1 MSHGLAYEQYF
12 SDVNQIFIFAY
23 ARREQ
28 AHVGSRTLNSMTGP
42 QSFPTNSLRAAVIQA
57 APVGYQPKATLVKAT
72 ELAREA
78 KSRGAD
84 LLVFPEA
91 FLSAYPRG
99 MDFDTVVGSRSELAR
114 DLFADYWDSAIDV
127 PGPEVQELADLSAEL
142 GVHLVMG
149 CIERDA
155 GTLYCSALTFSPD
168 DGLIGNHRKVMPTG
182 SERLIWG
189 FGDGSD
195 LDVHQTPIGNIGNAI
210 CWENYMPM
218 LRMTLYQQNIQIW
231 CAPTADSRDTWLA
244 TVQHIAV
251 EGRCFVLSANQY
263 ATRADYPDRYES
275 AFGDDPD
282 TLITRGASC
291 IVNPFGEFLAGPSI
305 ESEEILIADLD
316 LRETVRGKFDFDV
329 AGHYSRGEIFDLRV
343 RTREESH

>member
-1 MSHGLAYEQYF
+1 MTSE
-12 SDVNQIFIFAY
+12 
-23 ARREQ
+23 
-28 AHVGSRTLNSMTGP
+28 NSTT
-42 QSFPTNSLRAAVIQA
+42 FPTGQVRAAVIQA
-57 APVGYQPKATLVKAT
+57 APVGYQPKATLVKAV
-72 ELAREA
+72 ELAHQA
-78 KSRGAD
+78 KAKGAG
-84 LLVFPEA
+84 LMVFPEA

-99 MDFDTVVGSRSELAR
+99 MDFDTVVGSRSDEARQMFLEYWESAIEVPGPEVEELTELAR
-114 DLFADYWDSAIDV
+114 DLEI
-127 PGPEVQELADLSAEL
+127 
-142 GVHLVMG
+142 HMVMG

-155 GTLYCSALTFSPD
+155 GTLYCTALTFSPA
-168 DGLIGNHRKVMPTG
+168 GLIGKHRKMMPTG

-195 LDVHQTPIGNIGNAI
+195 LDVHQTAIGNIGSAI

-231 CAPTADSRDTWLA
+231 CAPTADSRDSWLA
-244 TVQHIAV
+244 TVRHIAV

-263 ATRADYPDRYES
+263 AKRSDYPDNYES
-275 AFGDDPD
+275 IFGDNPD

-291 IVNPFGEFLAGPSI
+291 IVDPFGEFLAGPNV

-316 LRETVRGKFDFDV
+316 LSDTVRGKFDFDV

-343 RTREESH
+343 STRQNRSD